1 MPRAHSLF
9 AQRWP
14 SAASSVHVPAVVR
27 CFVRTFAGLAC
38 MGLLASVAWAG
49 APLPVASVQSLFY
62 IAKSEN
68 KNQVH
73 YAVVVDAACRPKGAH
88 PVYGYWREL
97 EKGPGVVSRLLDHEQ
112 RAYGVSEPRYI
123 RQTST
128 GGQIRIA
135 LRGFPERP
143 LIIETFRA
151 GTGCGART
159 YVAIRGQSALLTSIY
174 VDLGFLFS
182 INYAM
187 LQGVRVAD
195 GARVQEKIHD

>member
-1 MPRAHSLF
+1 MCA
-9 AQRWP
+9 
-14 SAASSVHVPAVVR
+14 SATLQCTVWMGSAVR
-27 CFVRTFAGLAC
+27 CVRRGWLV
-38 MGLLASVAWAG
+38 LASGVLALFTSFASAG
-49 APLPVASVQSLFY
+49 PPLPVASVQSLFF

-73 YAVVVDAACRPKGAH
+73 YAVVVDAACKPKGDH
-88 PVYGYWREL
+88 PVYGYWRER
-97 EKGPGVVSRLLDHEQ
+97 EVSPTAVSRLLDHEQ
-112 RAYGVSEPRYI
+112 RAYGLSEPRYV
-123 RQTST
+123 RQTPT

-151 GTGCGART
+151 RGACGART
-159 YVAIRGQSALLTSIY
+159 YVTIRGETALLTSIY

-195 GARVQEKIHD
+195 GQRVQEKIHD